1 MLLIKNGR
9 IVDPGTASECTADL
23 FIKDG
28 RIAPLAELPAGLRGV
43 DVLDAGGMIVSP
55 GLVDMHVHFRDP
67 GFLYKEDLI
76 SGAEAAAAGGVTT
89 AACMPNTSPVLDS
102 AETVLYV
109 AERAKK
115 AAVRILPFGAVTVG
129 QRGAALTDAAALKS
143 AGAVG
148 LSDDGMPVMSAEIM
162 RNAML
167 AAKELGL
174 IISSHCEDAE
184 LVKNHA
190 VNAGPVSEKLG
201 LPGRPAVAEEIMAAR
216 DAILARDTG
225 ARVHIAHV
233 SAAGTVDIIRKAK
246 AAGVPITAETCPQ
259 YFTLTEDAI
268 LDRGA
273 MAKINPPL
281 RSPRDVDAV
290 IAGLSDGTIDA
301 IATDHAPHAAHEKAL
316 PLRDAPSGM
325 AGLETSLALSLTAL
339 YHTGRLGL
347 MRLLALMSS
356 NPAKI
361 LGQKKGALGV
371 GDDADIVIF
380 DPEERWTVDPEKFRS
395 RGRNTPFS
403 GMTLRGRVK
412 YTIVSGK
419 IVYKGD

>member
-9 IVDPGTASECTADL
+9 IVDPGTATERAADL

-28 RIAPLAELPAGLRGV
+28 RIAPLSELPAGLRGV
-43 DVLDAGGMIVSP
+43 GVLDAGGMIVSP

-89 AACMPNTSPVLDS
+89 VACMPNTSPVLDS
-102 AETVLYV
+102 AEAVMDV
-109 AERAKK
+109 VERAKK
-115 AAVRILPFGAVTVG
+115 AAVRILPFGAVTIG
-129 QRGAALTDAAALKS
+129 QKGTALTDAAALKK

-148 LSDDGMPVMSAEIM
+148 LSDDGMPVMSAELM

-174 IISSHCEDAE
+174 PISSHCEDAE
-184 LVKNHA
+184 LVKNCA

-201 LPGRPAVAEEIMAAR
+201 LPGRPAVAEELMAAR
-216 DAILARDTG
+216 DVILARDTG
-225 ARVHIAHV
+225 TRVHIAHV

-246 AAGVPITAETCPQ
+246 AVGVPVTAETCPQ

-268 LDRGA
+268 LECGS
-273 MAKINPPL
+273 MAKVNPPL
-281 RSPRDVDAV
+281 RSPRDVNAV
-290 IAGLSDGTIDA
+290 IAGLMDGTIDA

-316 PLRDAPSGM
+316 PLREAPSGM

-339 YHTGRLGL
+339 YHTGRLSL

-356 NPAKI
+356 NPSKI
-361 LGQKKGALGV
+361 LGQKKGALDIW
-371 GDDADIVIF
+371 DDADIVIF
-380 DPEERWTVDPEKFRS
+380 DPEESWTVDSEKFRS
-395 RGRNTPFS
+395 KGRNTPFN

>member
-347 MRLLALMSS
+347 TRLLALMSS